1 MKKIKVI
8 YVVSTLK
15 VCGPNN
21 QLFNIVSNLDSS
33 SFHPIVVT
41 LSKEGKESF
50 IDKFKSS
57 GIDVVSINSHR
68 FMGLPY
74 IKRNLKAIISNLSP
88 DVIHTQGYRSDI
100 LVRSI
105 LSSDKNL
112 SCRQLCTV
120 RNIPQDDYPM
130 TYGIVLG
137 KLMVKKHVSIMK
149 NIDMV
154 VGVSNA
160 VSKNLRDRFKLNN
173 VICINNGVDTQRYK
187 PLSLKK
193 DKELL
198 RDHFSFPKDKKIFIS
213 TGHLSSRKSPQFLI
227 EGFIKSSLKDSILL
241 LVGDGELKEFLVEKY
256 KDEKSIIFL
265 GRSDR
270 VSELLQ
276 LSDYYVSCSVS
287 EGLPN
292 SVLEALSSGL
302 PCVLSDIQPHMQ
314 IMQYLEDKVGYLYN
328 LGSIQSFIYALS
340 SIYNDDLSM
349 LSSQSRKLAVS
360 GFSSKIMSKEY
371 QNNYCKLIFK

>member
-33 SFHPIVVT
+33 SFHPMVVT

-50 IDKFKSS
+50 INKFKSS

-68 FMGLPY
+68 LMGLPY
-74 IKRNLKAIISNLSP
+74 IKRNLKSIISNLSP

-105 LSSDKNL
+105 LSSDKSL

-137 KLMVKKHVSIMK
+137 KIMVKKHVSIMK
-149 NIDMV
+149 NIDMI

-160 VSKNLRDRFKLNN
+160 VSKNLRDSFKLNN
-173 VICINNGVDTQRYK
+173 VICINNGVDTERYK
-187 PLSLKK
+187 PLSFKK

-213 TGHLSSRKSPQFLI
+213 TGHLSARKSPQFLI

-241 LVGDGELKEFLVEKY
+241 LVGDGELKQFLVEKY

-328 LGSIQSFIYALS
+328 LGSMQSFIYALS
-340 SIYNDDLSM
+340 SI
-349 LSSQSRKLAVS
+349 
-360 GFSSKIMSKEY
+360 
-371 QNNYCKLIFK
+371 

>member
-21 QLFNIVSNLDSS
+21 QLFNIVSNLDYS

-50 IDKFKSS
+50 INKFKSF

-68 FMGLPY
+68 LMGLPY

-130 TYGIVLG
+130 TYGVVLG
-137 KLMVKKHVSIMK
+137 KLMVKKHISIMK

-154 VGVSNA
+154 VGVSHA
-160 VSKNLRDRFKLNN
+160 VSKNLRDSFKLNN
-173 VICINNGVDTQRYK
+173 VICINNGVDTERYK

-227 EGFIKSSLKDSILL
+227 EGFIKSSLKDAILL

-292 SVLEALSSGL
+292 SVLEALASGL

>member
-68 FMGLPY
+68 LMGLPY

-130 TYGIVLG
+130 TYGVVLG
-137 KLMVKKHVSIMK
+137 KLMVKKHISIMK

-160 VSKNLRDRFKLNN
+160 VSKNLRDSFKLNN